1 MKKLLYLHDKPEFR
15 NNIFRNSVL
24 FLKNIAKGLI
34 KLDKER
40 LLERL
45 NWFYSLELNQVDLYK
60 AQSKAFQK
68 DYTGRVF
75 ERLAVIE
82 QGHVDNIGV
91 KIRELGAEPTRLG
104 DVLAPLLGQL
114 AGKVIGATKL
124 EEVLKINT
132 MIEFKAMK
140 DYRKLIEDLKT
151 GSYGSKDLIRL
162 LQDNYIDENLHTE
175 WFTTKLSELQTTEF
189 ALDPFLL

>member
-1 MKKLLYLHDKPEFR
+1 M
-15 NNIFRNSVL
+15 
-24 FLKNIAKGLI
+24 AKGLI

-60 AQSKAFQK
+60 SQSKAFQN

-82 QGHVDNIGV
+82 QGHVDNIGA
-91 KIRELGAEPTRLG
+91 KIRELGAQPTRLG
-104 DVLAPLLGQL
+104 DVIAPMLGHL
-114 AGKVIGATKL
+114 AGKIIGATKL

-140 DYRKLIEDLKT
+140 DYRELIKNLIT
-151 GSYGSKDLIRL
+151 SNYGSKDLIKL

-175 WFTTKLSELQTTEF
+175 WFKTKLSELQTTEF
-189 ALDPFLL
+189 ALKQVLL

>member
-1 MKKLLYLHDKPEFR
+1 M
-15 NNIFRNSVL
+15 
-24 FLKNIAKGLI
+24 
-34 KLDKER
+34 DKEH
-40 LLERL
+40 LLEKL

-60 AQSKAFQK
+60 SQSKAFLD

-75 ERLAVIE
+75 QRLAIIE
-82 QGHVDNIGV
+82 QGHVDNIGA

-104 DVLAPLLGQL
+104 DVLAPMLGHL
-114 AGKVIGATKL
+114 AGKIIAATKL

-140 DYRKLIEDLKT
+140 DYRDLIKNLKT
-151 GSYGSKDLIRL
+151 SNYGSKDLIRL

-175 WFTTKLSELQTTEF
+175 WFKTKLSEIQTAAF